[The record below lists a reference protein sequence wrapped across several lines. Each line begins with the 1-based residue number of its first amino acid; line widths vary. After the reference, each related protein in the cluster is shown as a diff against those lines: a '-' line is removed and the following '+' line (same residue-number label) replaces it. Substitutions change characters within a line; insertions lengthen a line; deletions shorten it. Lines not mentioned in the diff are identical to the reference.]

1 MILFH
6 QRGKAQKS
14 FNKTKEIST
23 YTLPDDNGT
32 LAITE
37 NIGST
42 AIIALVE
49 KPFILY
55 PSNNSSEYNNSIT
68 ISQYVNNYLYTGTKT
83 HTTIQVSTD
92 SNFNNIVVN
101 NFIPDT
107 DTNARDI
114 SLPLDYSNTTLYI
127 RIRYHSGD
135 YCSMWSEIV
144 SIRTKTFIVSI
155 PTILTPSSSLEATP
169 LNLLI
174 TTGDFNYI
182 GVSDTHYSTHYQVS
196 TNEAFTSLYYN
207 VESTTSLNSAATTLE
222 KGVTYYIR
230 VRYRGT
236 KYGYSSWSTTVKVST
251 VENYLKF
258 KSSTPMT
265 ITPNYTNTGITLQY
279 SLDTVT
285 WNNISAKGVTPSAKV
300 IYFRGSAVGTKTLF
314 NSISIDNSWRFTNNT
329 NLEVIGNINMLIQDV
344 LGGNIEDIPLASYC
358 YSYMFYA
365 YSNLVTAPALP
376 STTLAAYCYHAMFY
390 GCTSLVTAPALPA
403 TTLAAYC
410 YTHMFYSCS
419 SLVTAPALPATTL
432 AAYCYSYMFYG
443 CTKLTTLPALP
454 AITLIDY
461 CYNGMFHGCT
471 KIKLSTTKTGDYV
484 NEYRLSITGST
495 GNALSSSLINM
506 FRSTG
511 GTFKGIPT
519 INTTY
524 YTENQVI

>member
-32 LAITE
+32 LAIAE

-42 AIIALVE
+42 ATIALVE

-55 PSNNSSEYNNSIT
+55 PSNGSSEYNNSIT

-107 DTNARDI
+107 NTNARDI

-144 SIRTKTFIVSI
+144 SVRTKTFTVSI

-169 LNLLI
+169 VNLLI
-174 TTGDFNYI
+174 TTGNFNYI

-251 VENYLKF
+251 SVPIAPLMDRLGISGQILPKYKGSYGMIVSILDNGGTRIIEGPGVEMKVSRVGPAFTNPENIILYAKFTNVIKVGFSATGPSEGAVMRLSYAWFTLSVKDGQWNYSTYYSDIELLDENLVPIGIKF
-258 KSSTPMT
+258 K
-265 ITPNYTNTGITLQY
+265 
-279 SLDTVT
+279 
-285 WNNISAKGVTPSAKV
+285 
-300 IYFRGSAVGTKTLF
+300 
-314 NSISIDNSWRFTNNT
+314 
-329 NLEVIGNINMLIQDV
+329 
-344 LGGNIEDIPLASYC
+344 
-358 YSYMFYA
+358 FY
-365 YSNLVTAPALP
+365 
-376 STTLAAYCYHAMFY
+376 
-390 GCTSLVTAPALPA
+390 TSL
-403 TTLAAYC
+403 
-410 YTHMFYSCS
+410 S
-419 SLVTAPALPATTL
+419 
-432 AAYCYSYMFYG
+432 
-443 CTKLTTLPALP
+443 
-454 AITLIDY
+454 
-461 CYNGMFHGCT
+461 
-471 KIKLSTTKTGDYV
+471 
-484 NEYRLSITGST
+484 
-495 GNALSSSLINM
+495 
-506 FRSTG
+506 
-511 GTFKGIPT
+511 KG
-519 INTTY
+519 Y
-524 YTENQVI
+524 

>member
-32 LAITE
+32 LAIAE

-49 KPFILY
+49 KPSILY
-55 PSNNSSEYNNSIT
+55 PSNGSSEYDNSIT

-107 DTNARDI
+107 NTNSREI

-144 SIRTKTFIVSI
+144 SVRTKTFTVSI

-169 LNLLI
+169 VNLLI
-174 TTGDFNYI
+174 TTGNFNYI

-207 VESTTSLNSAATTLE
+207 VESTTSLKSAATTLE
-222 KGVTYYIR
+222 EGVTYYIR

-236 KYGYSSWSTTVKVST
+236 KYGYSAWSSTVK
-251 VENYLKF
+251 
-258 KSSTPMT
+258 
-265 ITPNYTNTGITLQY
+265 
-279 SLDTVT
+279 
-285 WNNISAKGVTPSAKV
+285 
-300 IYFRGSAVGTKTLF
+300 
-314 NSISIDNSWRFTNNT
+314 
-329 NLEVIGNINMLIQDV
+329 
-344 LGGNIEDIPLASYC
+344 
-358 YSYMFYA
+358 
-365 YSNLVTAPALP
+365 
-376 STTLAAYCYHAMFY
+376 
-390 GCTSLVTAPALPA
+390 A
-403 TTLAAYC
+403 TTRK
-410 YTHMFYSCS
+410 
-419 SLVTAPALPATTL
+419 PP
-432 AAYCYSYMFYG
+432 
-443 CTKLTTLPALP
+443 
-454 AITLIDY
+454 
-461 CYNGMFHGCT
+461 
-471 KIKLSTTKTGDYV
+471 
-484 NEYRLSITGST
+484 
-495 GNALSSSLINM
+495 
-506 FRSTG
+506 TG
-511 GTFKGIPT
+511 GWIPGI
-519 INTTY
+519 
-524 YTENQVI
+524 